1 MMIRLQTLGFYLATS
16 AVAALLSSTVVRA
29 DEAEKREFFEN
40 KIRPLLVQYCF
51 ECHSGE
57 EIEAGLSLESKPGWE
72 FGGDNGA
79 AIIPGKPDESL
90 LVDAVRYT
98 ENLAPAMPPDS
109 KLSDEEIALFEKW
122 VQDGAFD
129 PRTEQAGHAPTKL
142 PFDVKSRADQ
152 QWCWQPIKHPA
163 PPQVNH
169 AKWPTNSVD
178 SFILARIEQ
187 AGLHPADDATPEIW
201 LRRVY
206 FDLIGLPPSPQ
217 QIAAFLADPS
227 AAGKAKV
234 VDELLG
240 SDHFGEKWARH
251 WMDLTRYADSYGHEF
266 DYPIRYAHE
275 YRDYLIRAFNADVP
289 YDQFLTEH
297 VAGDLIES
305 PRRHPTEKYNESVIA
320 TGSWFLHEATHA
332 PTDVLQNEADIA
344 SNQIDVFA
352 KSFLGLTVACAR
364 CHDHK
369 FDAISTA
376 DYHSIFAY
384 LQSSGRRELDL
395 DPNETSK
402 TAASQV
408 ASIREGIPDQ
418 LKSLATGETELH
430 SDALRSALE
439 QAWTNRPKVNEDDRQ
454 AKWNDFTSQS
464 TLLADFTDGKLP
476 EGWQKDGQAFVGID
490 NTAGL
495 LLSPTGIVLQ
505 PHSMDSSA
513 NGGKAT
519 GSIRSPYFELTANQ
533 IHLRIRGDQ
542 NLFIRFVMD
551 NYQLAPANALLF
563 RGTFINGGGTKTDGN
578 WKWVTLGGD
587 MRKYVGHRGY
597 LEIVDNNGG
606 SIAVDQI
613 WMSPRGP
620 AEPPEV
626 NPIAADD
633 FETAWQET
641 LQKAQQGQVTPM
653 LRWALQQTLADE
665 AKTPITEQLFADL
678 IKQLADAAS
687 GFGNP
692 RFAITMT
699 EVSPETMPVYI
710 RGSHKNPGET
720 VSPRNLQ
727 ALGGREGSRLE
738 LANELTTLE
747 NPLTSRVIV
756 NRLWHHLFGRGIVAS
771 LDDFGPQGIA
781 PTHPD
786 LIDHLAT
793 TFVQQDDWSIKAMLR
808 RLVLSRTYGQAS
820 VASPT
825 NDPTLIAD
833 KDPSNLLLHR
843 MSVRRLPAESIRDG
857 ILASAGTLNR
867 QAYGPGVSTHRTA
880 FMSGRGA
887 RGSGPLDGAGRRSV
901 YLTVYR
907 NFLNP
912 MLSTFDRPTPF
923 GPKGKRSQSN
933 VPAQSLVMMNDPFI
947 VDQAKRWAQ
956 NMARDQ
962 RDAPTKI
969 SEMVLAAHG
978 TTPSPEQQ
986 QLLSD
991 FLQNQTK
998 QHGGNESL
1006 AWQDLAQSLWTMKA
1020 YLYLR

>member
-1 MMIRLQTLGFYLATS
+1 MFRFQSLWVCLTTCASI
-16 AVAALLSSTVVRA
+16 ALLSSTACRA
-29 DEAEKREFFEN
+29 DDAEKREFFEN
-40 KIRPLLVQYCF
+40 KIRPMLVQYCF

-57 EIEAGLSLESKPGWE
+57 EIEAGLSLESKQAWE
-72 FGGDNGA
+72 LGGDNGA

-90 LVDAVRYT
+90 LIDAVRYT

-109 KLSDEEIALFEKW
+109 KLSDEQIALFEKW
-122 VQDGAFD
+122 VEDGAID
-129 PRTEQAGHAPTKL
+129 PRTADAGHAPQKVA
-142 PFDVKSRADQ
+142 FDVQSRADE
-152 QWCWQPIKHPA
+152 QWCWQPIQKPS
-163 PPQVNH
+163 PPQVKNSN
-169 AKWPTNSVD
+169 WPNSPIDQFV
-178 SFILARIEQ
+178 LARIEK
-187 AGLHPADDATPEIW
+187 AGLHPAEDAAPEIW

-206 FDLIGLPPSPQ
+206 FDLIGLPPTPQ
-217 QIAAFLADPS
+217 QVTTFLEDSS

-234 VDELLG
+234 VDELLN
-240 SDHFGEKWARH
+240 SVHFGEKWARH

-275 YRDYLIRAFNADVP
+275 YRDYLIRAFNADIP
-289 YDQFLTEH
+289 YDEFLKEH
-297 VAGDLIES
+297 VAGDLLET

-376 DYHSIFAY
+376 DYHALFAY

-402 TAASQV
+402 RAAGEV
-408 ASIREGIPDQ
+408 ASIRAGVQAQ
-418 LKSLATGETELH
+418 LKSLAESGKPLH
-430 SDALRSALE
+430 SEQLRSTLE
-439 QAWTNRPKVNEDDRQ
+439 QAWKNRPKVDEVNRLKRWNE
-454 AKWNDFTSQS
+454 FTSAS

-476 EGWQKDGQAFVGID
+476 KGWQKDGQSFVGID
-490 NTAGL
+490 DSPGF
-495 LLSPTGIVLQ
+495 LLSPGGNALEPNT
-505 PHSMDSSA
+505 MDSSA

-519 GSIRSPYFELTANQ
+519 GSIRSPYFELTANN
-533 IHLRIRGDQ
+533 IHLRIRSDQ
-542 NLFIRFVMD
+542 NMFIRFVMD

-563 RGTFINGGGTKTDGN
+563 RGTFINGGGTKTEGK

-620 AEPPEV
+620 AEPPE
-626 NPIAADD
+626 PLALPESD
-633 FETAWQET
+633 FGTAWNDALDQ
-641 LQKAQQGQVTPM
+641 ANQGRVTPM
-653 LRWALQQTLADE
+653 LRWALQQTSGDE
-665 AKTPITEQLFADL
+665 ANTPVNAELFADSL
-678 IKQLADAAS
+678 TQLTEAYNR
-687 GFGNP
+687 FGSP

-699 EVSPETMPVYI
+699 DVSRETMPVYI
-710 RGSHKNPGET
+710 RGSHKNPGEV

-727 ALGGREGSRLE
+727 ALGGREGSRLQ
-738 LANELTTLE
+738 LADELTTLE

-771 LDDFGPQGIA
+771 VDDFGPQGIA

-786 LIDHLAT
+786 LLDHLAT
-793 TFVQQDDWSIKAMLR
+793 TLVEQDDWSLKAMLR

-820 VASPT
+820 VASSK
-825 NDPTLIAD
+825 NDASLIAD
-833 KDPSNLLLHR
+833 QDPDNLLLHR

-857 ILASAGTLNR
+857 ILASAGTLNP
-867 QAYGPGVSTHRTA
+867 QTYGPGVATHRTA

-912 MLSTFDRPTPF
+912 LLTTFDRPNPF

-956 NMARDQ
+956 KMAGDK

-969 SEMVLAAHG
+969 NEMVLAAHG
-978 TTPSPEQQ
+978 VAPSPEQLR
-986 QLLSD
+986 LLSD
-991 FLQNQTK
+991 FLQRQTK
-998 QHGGNESL
+998 QRGGNERQ
-1006 AWQDLAQSLWTMKA
+1006 AWQDLAQSLWAMKA